1 MTTYA
6 FVNQSKAAE
15 LAPVAVLGQMVSD
28 IQEAYDLVFAPA
40 LGTLTVTVEVGP
52 AKESTDRVLVLK
64 DMLPEAPGALAY
76 HSVDD
81 KGRPVLFLGVETIR
95 SDGNFSGQ
103 ALLDQ
108 ISIAASHEI
117 FETAADPFCVLYC
130 FVDGKN
136 VMLSYEV
143 CDPVQGGSFKQGKT
157 AISNFVLTD
166 YWDAGAQ
173 GPYDYCHQLSTP
185 LSCDAAGYQAWSDG
199 TQTFGSKMSEMKKHT
214 VKNYGRKT
222 MQKAA

>member
-81 KGRPVLFLGVETIR
+81 KGRPMLFLGVETIP
-95 SDGNFSGQ
+95 SDGTFSGQ

-108 ISIAASHEI
+108 ISIAASH
-117 FETAADPFCVLYC
+117 
-130 FVDGKN
+130 
-136 VMLSYEV
+136 
-143 CDPVQGGSFKQGKT
+143 
-157 AISNFVLTD
+157 
-166 YWDAGAQ
+166 
-173 GPYDYCHQLSTP
+173 
-185 LSCDAAGYQAWSDG
+185 
-199 TQTFGSKMSEMKKHT
+199 
-214 VKNYGRKT
+214 
-222 MQKAA
+222 